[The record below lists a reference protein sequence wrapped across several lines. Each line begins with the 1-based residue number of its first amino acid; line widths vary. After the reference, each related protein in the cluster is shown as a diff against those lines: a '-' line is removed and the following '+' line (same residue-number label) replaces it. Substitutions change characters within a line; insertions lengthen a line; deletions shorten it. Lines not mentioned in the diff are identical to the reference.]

1 LSKIA
6 FLYPGQGSQFVGM
19 GRAFFEMSSLAQDYF
34 EEANEALGFSLSSL
48 CFEGPMETLTLTEHT
63 QPALLTHSVIGSV
76 MLVHEGV
83 QPNFI
88 AGHSLGE
95 ISAATAFHAFS
106 FSDGVRFV
114 RNRGKYMQEAV
125 PPGQGAM
132 AAVISK
138 DLNLVTTVCDQVT
151 EHIVTIANINSPEQI
166 VISGDTEGVKLARE
180 LLKAEGVRRVIPL
193 PVSAPFHSPLMHPA
207 AERLANDLEQMQIN
221 NLQIPLINN
230 ADVQAITSSQELG
243 AALIKQVDHPV
254 RWREIID
261 YLFDQ
266 GVDTFIEI
274 GAGNVL
280 TGLMRR
286 IARGRAFNAFS
297 VQDPDSFD
305 KTINKLKEL
314 S

>member
-1 LSKIA
+1 M
-6 FLYPGQGSQFVGM
+6 GM
-19 GRAFFEMSSLAQDYF
+19 GRAFYEMSSLAREYF
-34 EEANEALGFSLSSL
+34 DEADEALGFPLSTL

-83 QPNFI
+83 QPSFI

-114 RNRGKYMQEAV
+114 RKRGTYMQEAV
-125 PPGQGAM
+125 PAGRGAM
-132 AAVISK
+132 SAVITK
-138 DLNLVTTVCDQVT
+138 DHGLVEKVCSQIEEFV
-151 EHIVTIANINSPEQI
+151 VTIANINSPEQI
-166 VISGDTEGVKLARE
+166 VISGEKEGVALATDQLKTEGI
-180 LLKAEGVRRVIPL
+180 RRVIPL
-193 PVSAPFHSPLMHPA
+193 PVSAPFHCPLMRPA
-207 AERLANDLEQMQIN
+207 AMRLARNLATIQIN

-230 ADVQAITSSQELG
+230 ADVHAIKESEDLG
-243 AALIKQVDHPV
+243 KALIKQVDHPV
-254 RWREIID
+254 RWLEIIE
-261 YLFDQ
+261 YLFDA

-274 GAGNVL
+274 GAGSVL
-280 TGLMRR
+280 TGFMRR
-286 IARGRAFNAFS
+286 IARGRDYNAFS
-297 VQDPDSFD
+297 VQDPDSFE